1 MMLFRGF
8 IIFFFSAKPA
18 QETARIRPRRRSF
31 RREKIKM
38 KFKIYLML
46 QSITKHSET
55 KTKETVRERGRLWAN
70 NDDEIPGKM
79 YRLERREIRRRNVAF
94 YGREAPD
101 RTRKTM
107 AMVVERELQQ
117 RLEATGDLKMGSQ
130 SQKKSQS

>member
-1 MMLFRGF
+1 
-8 IIFFFSAKPA
+8 
-18 QETARIRPRRRSF
+18 
-31 RREKIKM
+31 M

-107 AMVVERELQQ
+107 AVVVERELQQ
-117 RLEATGDLKMGSQ
+117 RPEATGDLKMGSQ
-130 SQKKSQS
+130 SQKSQS